1 MNECSKI
8 KRKPMALNT
17 RRKMEASH
25 SARLSLKSFESF
37 QLEIL
42 LTLKKKFSVT
52 KNGTI
57 STEYQ

>member
-1 MNECSKI
+1 MLKDQEETNGI
-8 KRKPMALNT
+8 KHK
-17 RRKMEASH
+17 KEMEASH